1 MSEDRRA
8 GPDEPATDED
18 TPVVD
23 PGSVRLRARIFN
35 ERIKMFASALNALA
49 IAFIGA
55 AFVFPIIRDDDLS
68 ALLTLKT
75 WVWIL
80 AGLGLHGCVHAAL
93 GRLRRE
99 D

>member
-1 MSEDRRA
+1 MS
-8 GPDEPATDED
+8 GPEGSKRGDPLPDGDA
-18 TPVVD
+18 PVVD
-23 PGSVRLRARIFN
+23 AGTAKLRARVFN

-49 IAFIGA
+49 VAFVGA
-55 AFVFPIIRDDDLS
+55 AFVFPIIRDDDLT

-80 AGLGLHGCVHAAL
+80 AGVGLHGCVHAAL